1 MIDLTTKYM
10 GLTLKNPIIIGAS
23 NLVQDVKNLKKL
35 EEVGASAIVYKSL
48 FEEQI
53 QLESFEMQQD
63 LESYSDWDPEHAT
76 LFPDLE
82 HAGPAEFLLHL
93 QEARDTVNIPLIA
106 SLNAVYESS
115 WIEYAKRISETGV
128 SALELNFYHHN
139 NVFDKTAAQIENEQ
153 LQILKKVK
161 EVVKIPVSVKLSPYY
176 TNTLKMVKQFDRAGA
191 EAFVMFNR
199 LFQPDI
205 DIESEEHHF
214 PYNFSNRNDN
224 RLALRYAGLLYQKV
238 RGSICSN
245 TGIHSGSD
253 LIKMLLAGADTVQV
267 VSTLYRKGIMH
278 IATMLGALE
287 EWMEDKGYKNIK
299 EFKGKLSAKNTKHDL
314 FAYKRAQY
322 VDILLKSENFNKY
335 HPKNEQ
341 EMKWEDRW

>member
-1 MIDLTTKYM
+1 M
-10 GLTLKNPIIIGAS
+10 
-23 NLVQDVKNLKKL
+23 
-35 EEVGASAIVYKSL
+35 
-48 FEEQI
+48 
-53 QLESFEMQQD
+53 
-63 LESYSDWDPEHAT
+63 
-76 LFPDLE
+76 
-82 HAGPAEFLLHL
+82 LHL

-287 EWMEDKGYKNIK
+287 EWMKDKGYKNIK

-341 EMKWEDRW
+341 EIKWEERW